1 LWGLGKL
8 AFINADLTDL
18 SSSSDGIEIGLGEHG
33 AESAVRGRVDDSLRL
48 WLATVGRTP
57 LLTAEQEYALAR
69 QMTAGCR
76 VSRDRLVEA
85 NYRLVVN
92 LAKKFSGR
100 GMSLDDLIQEG
111 NIGLIKAVEKFDG
124 TKGFR
129 FSTYATWW
137 IRQAISRAISDQARL
152 IRVPV
157 HVVEGSMRVRRIA
170 ARLQYELGREPS
182 LEEISRQADVAVDRV
197 AEMLNLVPDALSLE
211 SPLAGSEDATLQDV
225 IPDGEQSSMAVEET
239 HMRESVI
246 EAMLILDDRERE
258 VLSLRFGLRDGL
270 QLTLEEVAAKLMITR
285 ERVRQIE
292 QRGLKKLKRSDAHA
306 LLA

>member
-1 LWGLGKL
+1 L
-8 AFINADLTDL
+8 AIFNADLTDL
-18 SSSSDGIEIGLGEHG
+18 SSSSEGIEVGLGEQG

-57 LLTAEQEYALAR
+57 LLTSEQEFELAR
-69 QMTAGCR
+69 KMAEGCR
-76 VSRDRLVEA
+76 VSRDKLVEA

-92 LAKKFSGR
+92 LAKKFAGR

-157 HVVEGSMRVRRIA
+157 HVVEGSLKVRRIV
-170 ARLQYELGREPS
+170 ARLQFELGREPT
-182 LEEISRQADVAVDRV
+182 LEEIASRADVAVDRV
-197 AEMLNLVPDALSLE
+197 LEMLNLVPDALSLE
-211 SPLAGSEDATLQDV
+211 SPLAGSEDSTLQDI

-246 EAMLILDDRERE
+246 EAMLVLDDRERE

-270 QLTLEEVAAKLMITR
+270 QLTLEEVAVKLRITR

>member
-1 LWGLGKL
+1 M
-8 AFINADLTDL
+8 AFVQGSLTEL
-18 SSSSDGIEIGLGEHG
+18 STSSEGVELRPGAAG
-33 AESAVRGRVDDSLRL
+33 AEQANRGRVDDSLRL
-48 WLATVGRTP
+48 WLTTVGRTQ
-57 LLTAEQEYALAR
+57 LLTSEQEYELAR
-69 QMTAGCR
+69 KMANGCTE
-76 VSRDRLVEA
+76 SRLRLVEA

-92 LAKKFSGR
+92 LAKKFTGR

-137 IRQAISRAISDQARL
+137 IRQAISRAISDQARM

-157 HVVEGSMRVRRIA
+157 HVVENTMRLRRIVA
-170 ARLQYELGREPS
+170 KLQFELGREPT
-182 LEEISRQADVAVDRV
+182 LEEIATKAEIDVDKVD
-197 AEMLNLVPDALSLE
+197 EILHLVQDALSLE

-225 IPDGEQSSMAVEET
+225 IPDEERGNAAVEQT
-239 HMRESVI
+239 HMRQSVF
-246 EAMLILDDRERE
+246 EAMAILDDRERE

-270 QLTLEEVAAKLMITR
+270 QLTLEEVAVQLRITR

>member
-1 LWGLGKL
+1 M

-18 SSSSDGIEIGLGEHG
+18 SSSSDGIEVGLGGHG

-48 WLATVGRTP
+48 WLTTVGRTP
-57 LLTAEQEYALAR
+57 LLTAEQEFELAR
-69 QMTAGCR
+69 KMAQGCR
-76 VSRDRLVEA
+76 VSRDKLVEA

-92 LAKKFSGR
+92 LAKKFTGR

-157 HVVEGSMRVRRIA
+157 HVVEGSLRVRRLV
-170 ARLQYELGREPS
+170 ARLQFELGREPS
-182 LEEISRQADVAVDRV
+182 LEEIARRAELDVDRV
-197 AEMLNLVPDALSLE
+197 VEMLNLVPDALSLE
-211 SPLAGSEDATLQDV
+211 SPLSGSEDATLQDV
-225 IPDGEQSSMAVEET
+225 IPDCEQSTMAVEET

-270 QLTLEEVAAKLMITR
+270 QLTLEEVAAKLRITR

-292 QRGLKKLKRSDAHA
+292 QRGLKKLKRSDAHV

>member
-1 LWGLGKL
+1 L
-8 AFINADLTDL
+8 AIINADLTDL
-18 SSSSDGIEIGLGEHG
+18 SSSSEGIEVGLGEQG

-57 LLTAEQEYALAR
+57 LLTSEQEFELAR
-69 QMTAGCR
+69 KMAEGCR
-76 VSRDRLVEA
+76 VSRDKLVEA

-92 LAKKFSGR
+92 LAKKFAGR

-157 HVVEGSMRVRRIA
+157 HVVEGSLKVRRIV
-170 ARLQYELGREPS
+170 ARLQFELGREPT
-182 LEEISRQADVAVDRV
+182 LEEIASRADVAVDRV
-197 AEMLNLVPDALSLE
+197 LEMLNLVPDALSLE
-211 SPLAGSEDATLQDV
+211 SPLAGSEDSTLQDI

-246 EAMLILDDRERE
+246 EAMLVLDDRERE

-270 QLTLEEVAAKLMITR
+270 QLTLEEVAVKLRITR

>member
-1 LWGLGKL
+1 L
-8 AFINADLTDL
+8 AIFNADLTDL
-18 SSSSDGIEIGLGEHG
+18 SSSSEGIEVGLGEQG

-57 LLTAEQEYALAR
+57 LLTSEQEFELAR
-69 QMTAGCR
+69 KMAEGCR
-76 VSRDRLVEA
+76 VSRDKLVEA

-92 LAKKFSGR
+92 LAKKFAGR

-157 HVVEGSMRVRRIA
+157 HVVEGSLKVRRIV
-170 ARLQYELGREPS
+170 ARLQFELGREPT
-182 LEEISRQADVAVDRV
+182 LEEIASRADVAVDRV
-197 AEMLNLVPDALSLE
+197 LEMLNLVPDALSLE
-211 SPLAGSEDATLQDV
+211 SPLAGSEDSTLQDI

-239 HMRESVI
+239 HMRESVF
-246 EAMLILDDRERE
+246 EAMLVLDDRERE

-270 QLTLEEVAAKLMITR
+270 QLTLEEVAVKLRITR